1 MVIIRE
7 PKIVIFLLYVVAS
20 KKKSFVIRVLS
31 QKKKIANFT
40 TIFAWFYHYTLK
52 WIMVKTGLFLERV
65 YKFRICF
72 KKEVFYNYF
81 SLNCTFSGRR
91 LLPRVN
97 QVTLLQT
104 QRTSDG
110 RMAAQRKGS
119 WKDCSVLLFFDRR
132 LLSLSLFSFS
142 RTTLSTTVQFS
153 CFRPEVYRCL

>member
-1 MVIIRE
+1 
-7 PKIVIFLLYVVAS
+7 
-20 KKKSFVIRVLS
+20 
-31 QKKKIANFT
+31 
-40 TIFAWFYHYTLK
+40 
-52 WIMVKTGLFLERV
+52 MVKTGLFLERV

-132 LLSLSLFSFS
+132 LLSLSLLFFSNNTFHDGS
-142 RTTLSTTVQFS
+142 V
-153 CFRPEVYRCL
+153 